1 MLENVRSVGRESYQ
15 NKILARTDGG
25 KTKESVK
32 AEGQD
37 ASKGAEVAKVT
48 EQPGKEQ
55 VRDSLQLSGKANP
68 ERFRGQRLNKI
79 RL

>member
-48 EQPGKEQ
+48 EQPG
-55 VRDSLQLSGKANP
+55 SGGKD
-68 ERFRGQRLNKI
+68 
-79 RL
+79 

>member
-37 ASKGAEVAKVT
+37 AFKGAEVAKVT

-55 VRDSLQLSGKANP
+55 VRNP